1 MNAVVMCGGRG
12 TRLDAE
18 TEKPLYEVAG
28 VAMVDCVLDALTTA
42 TRVDEV
48 FAAVSPITPTT
59 GTHLADRSY
68 VDVVETPG
76 EGYVAD
82 LGTALETVGT
92 PVVTVAAD
100 LPLLAAEPVD
110 DAVRAAT
117 KPADR
122 VDSVTVRTPAR
133 LKRQLGVSTDEGAE
147 GDWLPTGL
155 NVVAPGDERTF
166 DTWDARLAV
175 NVNYERDG
183 AVAERLSSGTDAEAR
198 GGD

>member
-1 MNAVVMCGGRG
+1 VNAVVMCGGRG

-42 TRVDEV
+42 TRIDGV
-48 FAAVSPITPTT
+48 FAAVSPNTPTT

-92 PVVTVAAD
+92 PAVTVAAD
-100 LPLLAAEPVD
+100 LPLLASGPVD
-110 DAVRAAT
+110 EAIRVAT
-117 KPADR
+117 RPEET

-133 LKRQLGVSTDEGAE
+133 LKRQLGVSTDEDAAGV
-147 GDWLPTGL
+147 WLPTGL
-155 NVVAPGDERTF
+155 NIVGPGDQRTL

-175 NVNYERDG
+175 NVNYECDG